1 MSLLPF
7 IHVFTKARWETTAE
21 RVWEGKA
28 ALGTPDVGLHD
39 PYVER
44 VVGMIMLKHT
54 F

>member
-1 MSLLPF
+1 MSLVPF
-7 IHVFTKARWETTAE
+7 IHVFNKAGWETTAE

-28 ALGTPDVGLHD
+28 ALGAPDVGLHD

-44 VVGMIMLKHT
+44 VVGMAMLKPT